1 MSEKE
6 APIPAPAWSEARTRL
21 CQVEPAFYELEP
33 GGALALSLDDDGW
46 ILEITPDGRLV
57 CQAGM
62 DIEDI
67 QSLLSDGTPE
77 DLGTDEL
84 AKQAKYY
91 LQPMVAKFR
100 KPLRDAGFDE
110 QTEMTEQ
117 YVAVTFQ
124 RTVDFQQFDEV
135 AKAVRWCKQQFT
147 TSKK

>member
-1 MSEKE
+1 MSGKE
-6 APIPAPAWSEARTRL
+6 ASVPVPEWKEARERL
-21 CQVEPAFYELEP
+21 RQSDPAFYELEP
-33 GGALALSLDDDGW
+33 GGALALPLDDEGW
-46 ILEITPDGRLV
+46 ILEVTPDGRLL

-91 LQPMVAKFR
+91 LQPIVAKFR

-124 RTVDFQQFDEV
+124 RTIDFQKFDEV
-135 AKAVRWCKQQFT
+135 AAAVSWCKQQFMKT
-147 TSKK
+147 

>member
-6 APIPAPAWSEARTRL
+6 APVPAPEWKEARERL
-21 CQVEPAFYELEP
+21 RQSEPAFYELEP
-33 GGALALSLDDDGW
+33 GGALALSLNDDGW
-46 ILEITPDGRLV
+46 MLEITPDGRLL

-91 LQPMVAKFR
+91 LQPIVAKFR
-100 KPLRDAGFDE
+100 KPLRDAGFEE
-110 QTEMTEQ
+110 QSEMTEQ

-124 RTVDFQQFDEV
+124 RTMDFQKFDDV
-135 AKAVRWCKQQFT
+135 AKAVSWCRQQFAA
-147 TSKK
+147 SKK